1 MTPTGLLG
9 GSFNPIHNCHLSIA
23 HQVHGAL
30 GLSRVLFI
38 PSGDPPHKHDASL
51 ASADSRFTM
60 VQLATADVSYF
71 EVSNLEL
78 QRKGKSYSID
88 TVQELRQRY
97 GPSTELFFIIGL
109 DAFLDFPTWRTPEI
123 LLRICHMV
131 VISRPGRSFQ
141 ELTNLTLLPQLDT
154 KALDDL
160 DRRTGTSLKISVPS
174 SPGITCLSLPPC
186 PTSASEI
193 RRRIRSGA
201 TLANMLPPPVESYIL
216 QRNLYQE
223 DRDRTHI

>member
-1 MTPTGLLG
+1 
-9 GSFNPIHNCHLSIA
+9 
-23 HQVHGAL
+23 
-30 GLSRVLFI
+30 
-38 PSGDPPHKHDASL
+38 
-51 ASADSRFTM
+51 M

-78 QRKGKSYSID
+78 QRKGKSYSSD
-88 TVQELRQRY
+88 TVQELRQLY

-109 DAFLDFPTWRTPEI
+109 DAFLDFPTWRAPEI

-160 DRRTGTSLKISVPS
+160 DRRTGTSLK
-174 SPGITCLSLPPC
+174 
-186 PTSASEI
+186 
-193 RRRIRSGA
+193 
-201 TLANMLPPPVESYIL
+201 ML
-216 QRNLYQE
+216 
-223 DRDRTHI
+223 